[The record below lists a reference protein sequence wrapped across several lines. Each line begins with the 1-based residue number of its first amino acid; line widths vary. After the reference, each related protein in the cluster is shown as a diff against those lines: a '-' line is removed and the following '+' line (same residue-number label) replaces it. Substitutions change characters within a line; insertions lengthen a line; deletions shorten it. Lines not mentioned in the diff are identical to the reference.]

1 MAYHVM
7 DEANRCL
14 QCKVPQCQKG
24 CPISTNI
31 PEAIRLLKENKLNEA
46 GWMLFE
52 NNPLTTV
59 CSLVCNH
66 EKQCEGH
73 CVLGKK
79 GAPVHFSVIEN
90 YISSTY
96 ANQMTHGPAKSNGK
110 KVAIIGSGPAG
121 LTIAIIL
128 ARYGYQ
134 ITIFEG
140 KDKIGGVKFQPVLV
154 SENTDWN
161 TLAKLQAKNLKGL
174 HVENGYARIY
184 EMGPAG
190 AQIFGYVGE
199 PAKPVP
205 NTPFLTTGITG
216 LEKRF
221 NEEMMGKSGQTVM
234 VTNAVGRVIGED
246 KTQFVPPVVGNNI
259 QTTISDHIQ
268 RVLYD
273 ALTEHRSG
281 CGVVLDIDTGD
292 ILAMVSVPSFDPNMF
307 REYDGDEYIDNLR
320 QDIAKP
326 FMNKA
331 IEGLYP
337 PGSTFKIVVALAALE
352 AGAITEKEKI
362 FCPGYW
368 DYGDRRYH
376 CWDHQGH
383 GKVDLAGA
391 LKHSCDIY
399 FYQVALRIGIDAI
412 KEMALKLGLQEK
424 YMDDILAREMSG
436 VIPDRYWK
444 EKNIGYRWVHGD
456 TVISG
461 IGQGFILT
469 NCLQL
474 AVMMARTA
482 SNKLIVPRLISDGK
496 RPYFK
501 TLGLQNKNLKTVLKG
516 LEQVTKKGGTAAG
529 SAIDINGKKM
539 GGKTGT
545 SQVRSISKKERES
558 GVLTNEQLK
567 WHMRNHGLFVGYA
580 PTDKPKY
587 AVCVITEHAGGSGP
601 AAKTTAKVMSELLK
615 YGK

>member
-1 MAYHVM
+1 M
-7 DEANRCL
+7 
-14 QCKVPQCQKG
+14 
-24 CPISTNI
+24 
-31 PEAIRLLKENKLNEA
+31 
-46 GWMLFE
+46 
-52 NNPLTTV
+52 
-59 CSLVCNH
+59 
-66 EKQCEGH
+66 
-73 CVLGKK
+73 
-79 GAPVHFSVIEN
+79 
-90 YISSTY
+90 
-96 ANQMTHGPAKSNGK
+96 
-110 KVAIIGSGPAG
+110 
-121 LTIAIIL
+121 
-128 ARYGYQ
+128 
-134 ITIFEG
+134 
-140 KDKIGGVKFQPVLV
+140 KFQPVLV
-154 SENTDWN
+154 SENTDWK

-199 PAKPVP
+199 PSKPVA

-221 NEEMMGKSGQTVM
+221 NDDMKGLSGQTVM
-234 VTNAVGRVIGED
+234 ITNAVGRVIGED
-246 KTQFVPPVVGNNI
+246 KTQFISPTVGGNV
-259 QTTISDHIQ
+259 QTTISNRIQ

-281 CGVVLDIDTGD
+281 CGVVLDINTGD

-307 REYDGDEYIDNLR
+307 REYDGEEYIDTLR

-331 IEGLYP
+331 VEGLYP

-352 AGAITEKEKI
+352 SGAVTEKEKI

-383 GKVDLAGA
+383 GKVNLVDA

-399 FYQVALRIGIDAI
+399 FYQIALRIGIDSI

-424 YMDDILAREMSG
+424 YMDDIIAREMSG

-482 SNKLIVPRLISDGK
+482 SNKQVVPRLIMDG
-496 RPYFK
+496 PSPVFK
-501 TLGLQNKNLKTVLKG
+501 TLGLQSKNLKTVLKG

-529 SAIDINGKKM
+529 SAINIDGKKM

-580 PTDKPKY
+580 PTDNPRY
-587 AVCVITEHAGGSGP
+587 AVCVITEHAGGSGL
-601 AAKTTAKVMSELLK
+601 AAKTTAKVISELLK
-615 YGK
+615 YGI